1 MRQAVA
7 AQNATVAVLDSHRQV
22 EESVQ
27 RLGQSGF
34 DLSKLSVVAMDR
46 HPDEQVVAH
55 YGAGGQARYWGEF
68 GPFWTGMWASGRSL
82 RMNKSGLSA
91 TETEVEIYLYG
102 WNDEGGFWHGP
113 TEIAPALNGTG
124 SILRK
129 LRNAPGTFHGKLHS
143 SVPGLP
149 GMDFQTTVY
158 DLTDAGL
165 AMVHLDGFP
174 HAPIGVVAVIPAQRR
189 VPTRNLRFTTTWRTF
204 CERTRRPRWC
214 LRWRGPS
221 WIRTPAS

>member
-1 MRQAVA
+1 
-7 AQNATVAVLDSHRQV
+7 
-22 EESVQ
+22 
-27 RLGQSGF
+27 
-34 DLSKLSVVAMDR
+34 
-46 HPDEQVVAH
+46 
-55 YGAGGQARYWGEF
+55 
-68 GPFWTGMWASGRSL
+68 
-82 RMNKSGLSA
+82 MNNSGLHA
-91 TETEVEIYLYG
+91 RETEAEVHLYG

-113 TEIAPALNGTG
+113 TEIEPALNGTG

-129 LRNAPGTFHGKLHS
+129 LRNATGTFNGKLRC

-189 VPTRNLRFTTTWRTF
+189 QHLRPEFAFGFVSFLSFLGATASPDSELAIHDYLESVLRTDTASALIFTMEGSRLDSDTSIVASAYFENLSIAMLHWLSTKRTEPAAQDDHLCQVAPETAF
-204 CERTRRPRWC
+204 C
-214 LRWRGPS
+214 
-221 WIRTPAS
+221 A